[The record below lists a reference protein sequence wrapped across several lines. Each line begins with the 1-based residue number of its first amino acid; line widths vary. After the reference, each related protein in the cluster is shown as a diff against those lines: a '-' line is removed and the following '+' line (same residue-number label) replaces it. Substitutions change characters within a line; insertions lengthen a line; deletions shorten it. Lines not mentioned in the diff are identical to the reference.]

1 VIKSVLTAAVLLLT
15 AAAHPPEDNRPAPYV
30 VAPGL
35 FDATKPDLGLTSAP
49 GTETFTVFRPGEGT
63 DHFSNGVS
71 LIGFKG
77 RLYAQWQSS
86 PRDED
91 SPDTRVMFSS
101 SADGEHW
108 SAPVE
113 LAPPGQGGRMVSS
126 GGWSTDGR
134 TLVAY
139 LNVWPN
145 GFQSGDGGQAAYR
158 ASPDGEVWSAP
169 QSVLTA
175 DRAPVDGVIEQD
187 PHRLGDRIIGAFHM
201 RPGMIA
207 TPAFTDDPLGVSGW
221 TLGRMLHLE
230 RAPTPAGA
238 PVHESRLSREI
249 EPSLFQAGDCAI
261 MIFRDEDLSFRQLA
275 SESCD
280 RGATWTTPALTD
292 MPDSR
297 AKQSAGNLPDGTAF
311 LVNAPN
317 SDRVRVPLAVTVSA
331 DGRRFDR
338 SFLLRGQG
346 GLQPL
351 RYEGQYKRAGYHY
364 PKSTIWNGFLWVGYA
379 ANKEDV
385 QVTRVPLA
393 SLAVY

>member
-1 VIKSVLTAAVLLLT
+1 MIGKLLAAVLLLAT
-15 AAAHPPEDNRPAPYV
+15 AGHPAEGGQTPPYT

-35 FDATKPDLGLTSAP
+35 FDASKPGLGLAPAP

-71 LIGFKG
+71 VIGFNG

-91 SPDTRVMFSS
+91 SPDTRVMFAS
-101 SADGEHW
+101 SADGQHW
-108 SAPVE
+108 TAPVE
-113 LAPPGQGGRMVSS
+113 LAPPGEGGRMVSS
-126 GGWSTDGR
+126 GGWATDGQA
-134 TLVAY
+134 LVAY

-145 GFQSGDGGQAAYR
+145 GFQSGDGGRTEYR
-158 ASPDGEVWSAP
+158 ISTDGQSWSAP
-169 QSVLTA
+169 HSVLAA
-175 DRAPVDGVIEQD
+175 DGSPIDGVIEQD
-187 PHRLGDRIIGAFHM
+187 PHRFGDRIIGAFHM

-221 TLGRMLHLE
+221 TLGRMTHLE

-249 EPSLFQAGDCAI
+249 EPSLFAAGDCTI
-261 MIFRDEDLSFRQLA
+261 MVFRDEDLSFRQLA

-280 RGATWTTPALTD
+280 RGVNWSTPVVTA

-317 SDRVRVPLAVTVSA
+317 GDRLRIPLAVTVSR
-331 DGRRFDR
+331 DGRTFDR

-346 GLQPL
+346 DLQPL
-351 RYEGQYKRAGYHY
+351 RHEGQYKRPGYHY
-364 PKSTIWNGFLWVGYA
+364 PKSTVWNGFLWIGYA
-379 ANKEDV
+379 TNKEDV
-385 QVTRVPLA
+385 QITRVPLD
-393 SLAVY
+393 SLTGD